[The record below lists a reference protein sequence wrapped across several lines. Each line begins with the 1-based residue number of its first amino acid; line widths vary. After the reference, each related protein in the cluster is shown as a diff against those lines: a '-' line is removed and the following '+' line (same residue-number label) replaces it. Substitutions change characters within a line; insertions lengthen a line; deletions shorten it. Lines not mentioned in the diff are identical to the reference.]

1 MSGQM
6 LQIILLGVLAG
17 SDNLQVAAAISMAPM
32 TRARRV
38 LFAAAFSLCE
48 IATPLIGLLIMH
60 SLEVRFGG
68 WIDRIAPLIVVL
80 CGAIILALALADR
93 EELGKLV
100 NHGWTVAALPL
111 SLSFDNLMIGVGL
124 GAFGYPLPFAAA
136 TIGTV
141 SACMCV
147 AGIAGGARIR
157 RFVPAHANVISG
169 LYLIVIATFMWTG
182 GLR

>member
-1 MSGQM
+1 MSGM

-17 SDNLQVAAAISMAPM
+17 SDNLQVAAAISMAPL

-38 LFAAAFSLCE
+38 LFALAFSTCE
-48 IATPLIGLLIMH
+48 IATPLLGLLLMH
-60 SLEVRFGG
+60 SLQVHFGA
-68 WIDRIAPLIVVL
+68 WMERIAPLIVVV
-80 CGAIILALALADR
+80 CGAVILTLAFADR
-93 EELGKLV
+93 DELGKLV
-100 NHGWTVAALPL
+100 NRGWTIAALPL

-157 RFVPAHANVISG
+157 RFFPAHADVMSG
-169 LYLIVIATFMWTG
+169 LYLIAIAAFMWTG
-182 GLR
+182 GLK